1 MEELYK
7 SIMNSNN
14 EVVEIYL
21 PGFKALEG
29 NENGHATIWWD
40 DENGDRHSM
49 ITLEKTAEILKK
61 IP

>member
-21 PGFKALEG
+21 PGFKALTKNFSLLTMKMDMPLFG
-29 NENGHATIWWD
+29 GMTKMVID
-40 DENGDRHSM
+40 
-49 ITLEKTAEILKK
+49 IV
-61 IP
+61 